1 MKEKHITIGIICVAL
16 YAIIGGWISSAK
28 IKEAE
33 EARKRVQEQKQGIF
47 ETLQKAKA
55 EDKIYREYGDL

>member
-1 MKEKHITIGIICVAL
+1 MKEKHITIGIISIAL

-33 EARKRVQEQKQGIF
+33 EAHKRVQKQKQGIV

-55 EDKIYREYGDL
+55 EDELYREYGDL